1 MKALYLLLCAGILLP
16 AISPTADAQTIRIIG
31 SRRDKTDI
39 ELDWLLDEG
48 NLFAMT
54 PNDFEKKAG
63 SKNFVWQDKERTRAR
78 FNPDKFDF
86 KLKGTDIGEVLVNF
100 KDGKLASVAI
110 SVMNKGDEDDIITQS
125 EMTQAEANVRTML
138 GAASGVKDEPR
149 RKEEMLS
156 PNAKGAVWRGKKA
169 LYVAEWLF
177 LQLKREEID
186 GWIWTI
192 KAHGEFFRVRI
203 LPPQVQLGVQLS
215 KIKTTQ
221 TRPLLAAKV
230 QREGNTKAVITGIP
244 MVDQGS
250 KGYCA
255 VASFERVLRHY
266 GADVDM
272 HDLANAAETYGGTN
286 PQKMKAAI
294 QRMAQKLSLHTR
306 EILFLKNKQFEILF
320 KNYNILAD
328 KEKKNKV
335 DVNNMSWKDVDP
347 KLLKDYRASTPEY
360 AKFKQEV
367 VANINKGIPIMWAL
381 ELGMYWEDRID
392 ESFEANRYAV
402 DKTGGDADAEK
413 DAREEAADKKKE
425 FDELKKKN
433 QRPPDY
439 MLGGHMRLIVGYDTK
454 YQLIYYTDSWGPGHE
469 LKSMPIDQA
478 WATTLAMW
486 ALEPN

>member
-1 MKALYLLLCAGILLP
+1 MKALHYLLCAGLLLP
-16 AISPTADAQTIRIIG
+16 AVTPRADAQVIRIIHG
-31 SRRDKTDI
+31 SREKKAV
-39 ELDWLLDEG
+39 ELDWLLDEE
-48 NLFAMT
+48 NLFAMS
-54 PNDFEKKAG
+54 PDDFEKKAG
-63 SKNFVWQDKERTRAR
+63 SKNFVWQDKERTRVR
-78 FNPDKFDF
+78 FNPDRFD
-86 KLKGTDIGEVLVNF
+86 LKIKDTKVGEVLANF
-100 KDGKLASVAI
+100 KGGKLASVAI
-110 SVMNKGDEDDIITQS
+110 SVVNKGDDDLITQS
-125 EMTQAEANVRTML
+125 EFTTATDAVRKIL
-138 GAASGVKDEPR
+138 SAASGVKEEPR

-156 PNAKGAVWRGKKA
+156 PNGQGAVWRGKKA
-169 LYVAEWLF
+169 LYVGEWLF
-177 LQLKREEID
+177 LKEKHEEID

-192 KAHGEFFRVRI
+192 KAHGEFVRVRL

-215 KIKTTQ
+215 KIKTTM
-221 TRPLLAAKV
+221 TRPQLAANV

-255 VASFERVLRHY
+255 VASFERVLRLY

-306 EILFLKNKQFEILF
+306 EILFLKSKQFEILF
-320 KNYNILAD
+320 KNYNVLA
-328 KEKKNKV
+328 KKDGKDSVN
-335 DVNNMSWKDVDP
+335 VNNMSWKDVDP

-402 DKTGGDADAEK
+402 DKSGGDADAEK
-413 DAREEAADKKKE
+413 DAKEESEEKKKE
-425 FDELKKKN
+425 FDEMKKKN

-439 MLGGHMRLIVGYDTK
+439 MMGGHMRLIVGYDTK
-454 YQLIYYTDSWGPGHE
+454 YSLIYYTDSWGPGHE